1 MPVYQHILAAV
12 DLGETSARV
21 LQNAAA
27 LAQLCDARLTVL
39 HVVNYTLPLDMDYV
53 IPPEDDREI
62 QMTEAASRRL
72 QELMDR
78 EALSSGVETI
88 IIFGR
93 PKSEITRVAEQA
105 NADLI
110 VVGAHGRHGISA
122 LLGSTTDRVLHSA
135 SCNVLT
141 VY

>member
-88 IIFGR
+88 IISGR

>member
-12 DLGETSARV
+12 DLSETSARV

-88 IIFGR
+88 IISGR